1 MSPHPQGQTILSG
14 STTLSTRQAFGQRT
28 DLAGCARF
36 ALLGVRFAGRDLV
49 FDSRDLRLRLG
60 NGGFQIFQRQL
71 QLGGAQLLG
80 FRPKLRA
87 PVILNLTF
95 QLLDQRLK
103 LCDEGHFLGHHG
115 LFVLARSALDPCL
128 KLRGFQR
135 RFLGGK
141 GLHHLGRQ
149 GRKLA
154 EIEELRHAH
163 FYPNWDRKANKTT
176 SKTAA

>member
-1 MSPHPQGQTILSG
+1 MAHLPAPV
-14 STTLSTRQAFGQRT
+14 QAARGPASRISART
-28 DLAGCARF
+28 W
-36 ALLGVRFAGRDLV
+36 V
-49 FDSRDLRLRLG
+49 
-60 NGGFQIFQRQL
+60 
-71 QLGGAQLLG
+71 
-80 FRPKLRA
+80 A

-103 LCDEGHFLGHHG
+103 LCDKGHFLGHHG

-141 GLHHLGRQ
+141 GLHHLGWQ
-149 GRKLA
+149 VWKLA
-154 EIEELRHAH
+154 EIEGLRHAH
-163 FYPNWDRKANKTT
+163 FYPNRDRKANKTT